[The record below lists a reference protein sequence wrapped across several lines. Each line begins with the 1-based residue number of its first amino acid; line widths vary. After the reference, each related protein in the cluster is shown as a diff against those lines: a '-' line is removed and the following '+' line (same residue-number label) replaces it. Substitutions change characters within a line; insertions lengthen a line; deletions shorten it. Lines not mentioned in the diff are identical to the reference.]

1 MYSSLAKHEW
11 KRGEKT
17 QHEYEY
23 ATANENQFDAKKS
36 AKENENF
43 YHKVFYVERKHKK
56 TPPFRSEC

>member
-1 MYSSLAKHEW
+1 MNGREAKKHNMNMSMPLPT
-11 KRGEKT
+11 KINLT
-17 QHEYEY
+17 Q
-23 ATANENQFDAKKS
+23 KKS

>member
-23 ATANENQFDAKKS
+23 ATANENQFDAKK
-36 AKENENF
+36 KC
-43 YHKVFYVERKHKK
+43 KGK
-56 TPPFRSEC
+56 